1 MRISDW
7 SSDVCSSDLPFSD
20 KALPGRV
27 DFVHPFVKAL
37 TLELRKR
44 LTNCFAQKVSISKH
58 TPIGVVDEFEYVI
71 GPPKNCD
78 EAWRLLKEPP
88 LASRLG
94 FPIALVKHAFGRL
107 MSLIQQTRK

>member
-44 LTNCFAQKVSISKH
+44 LTNCFAQKVSIFKH
-58 TPIGVVDEFEYVI
+58 TPIGVVAVFEYVI
-71 GPPKNCD
+71 GPPTNCH
-78 EAWRLLKEPP
+78 ERSAAHTSELQ
-88 LASRLG
+88 
-94 FPIALVKHAFGRL
+94 
-107 MSLIQQTRK
+107 SLIRTSYSVSCF